1 VLVARILPTWFAERI
16 EPTEDDQDLRVSTLE
31 LFFDL
36 VFVFIVTQFTWLI
49 AHDPLLGLIQ
59 TVVMLGFVWWIFAGY
74 SWLTNVIPPE
84 RPARRVLVLCAMAG
98 WLLVGLTVPEAFEEG
113 SVWIAVGM
121 LVVVLV
127 HGLMYL
133 QASGA
138 FGPIFLANLAAV
150 GAVFAAQFVPVEPW
164 RYLMWGLAAVIVWS
178 VPFFHSQRGL
188 TLHPA
193 HIVERHGLVVLV
205 ALGESVVAIAVGSRG
220 LDIDADLL
228 IAALLGLVIA
238 ACLWWSLF
246 VHELPGAEHA
256 LAATTDSVQRVRKVL
271 KGLSYSFVPVLLGI
285 LVLAAGVEHAV
296 GHATSPLD
304 LASSLLL
311 SGGVALFLLGTA
323 GLRAS
328 MPLPRPFGRVAFAAA
343 VLALAPL
350 GLVNAGIQLGAI
362 AVVLVAGLAIE
373 HRIQATTGVTALGIT
388 SGVPVSGS
396 SMMRHGRSKTWCT
409 ISAVTISAGA
419 PSATTAPSRIAMR
432 CVA

>member
-1 VLVARILPTWFAERI
+1 VRNDGFRLLRSLVVARILPDWFVERI
-16 EPTEDDQDLRVSTLE
+16 EPAEDEEELRVSTLE

-49 AHDPLLGLIQ
+49 AHDPLPGMLQAVL
-59 TVVMLGFVWWIFAGY
+59 MLGFVWWMYAGY
-74 SWLTNVIPPE
+74 SWLTNIIPPE
-84 RPARRVLVLCAMAG
+84 RPARRVLILCAMAG
-98 WLLVGLTVPEAFEEG
+98 WLLVGLTVPAAFEEG
-113 SVWIAVGM
+113 SVWLAVGL

-133 QASGA
+133 QATNA
-138 FGPIFLANLAAV
+138 FGPIFLANLAGV

-164 RYLMWGLAAVIVWS
+164 RYLLWGLAAAIVWS
-178 VPFFHSQRGL
+178 VPLLHSQRGL

-220 LDIDADLL
+220 LEIDADLL
-228 IAALLGLVIA
+228 VAAVLGLVIA

-246 VHELPGAEHA
+246 VHEMPRAEHA
-256 LAATTDSVQRVRKVL
+256 LTATTDSVQRVRKVL

-296 GHATSPLD
+296 GHATSALD
-304 LASSLLL
+304 WASSLLL

-328 MPLPRPFGRVAFAAA
+328 MPLPRPFERVVLAAA
-343 VLALAPL
+343 VLAIFPL
-350 GLVNAGIQLGAI
+350 GLVNAGVLLAAI
-362 AVVLVAGLAIE
+362 AVLLVAGLAIE
-373 HRIQATTGVTALGIT
+373 RRTGLRT
-388 SGVPVSGS
+388 
-396 SMMRHGRSKTWCT
+396 R
-409 ISAVTISAGA
+409 AG
-419 PSATTAPSRIAMR
+419 
-432 CVA
+432 